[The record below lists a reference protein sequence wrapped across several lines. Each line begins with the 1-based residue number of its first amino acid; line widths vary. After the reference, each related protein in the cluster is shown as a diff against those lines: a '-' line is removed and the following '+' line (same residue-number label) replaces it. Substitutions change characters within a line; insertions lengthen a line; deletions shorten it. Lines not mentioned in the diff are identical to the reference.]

1 MFKPFVFFRTHQFNW
16 VPSVALIAFLCIQL
30 NAAAQK
36 KPQVVSPPEQT
47 TRILFLFD
55 ASQSMFGRWE
65 SNTKFEIAKKLL
77 SEIVDSL
84 HMLPNVET
92 ALRVYGHTK
101 KFPPQDCDDTRLE
114 VAFARANG
122 FRIKDKLDQIK
133 PSGTTPIARSL
144 EECGKDF
151 PSETGRN
158 IIILIT
164 DGIEEC
170 NGDPCAVSLA
180 LQKKGIFLKPFVIG
194 LNLSG
199 DLQKQ
204 FECVGNF
211 YDAATE
217 SSFITIMNVVI
228 SQALNNTTLQVN
240 LIDDSGNPT
249 ETNVNMTFYDSF
261 SGAVR
266 YNFIHTM
273 NPRGV
278 PDTLVVDPLSK
289 YRVVVHTIPPTVI
302 DSVVLTPGKHTIT
315 GTDAGQGDLLLKF
328 DGLSEYRNLKCI
340 VRKAGEMQTLVVQ
353 EFNTTTRY
361 RTGKYDLEILC
372 LPRLYL
378 PNVDISQS
386 KTTTVQIPN
395 PGIATITSN
404 GPGYGSIYQEDGN
417 QLKHI
422 YNLDPDKTRESII
435 LMPGK
440 YRVVYRAKNAREAKY
455 TIERSFRITSGVS
468 QSVSLY

>member
-1 MFKPFVFFRTHQFNW
+1 MHRL
-16 VPSVALIAFLCIQL
+16 ALIFILFLIPATAFT
-30 NAAAQK
+30 QK
-36 KPQVVSPPEQT
+36 RPEVTAPQQQT

-77 SEIVDSL
+77 SDIVDSL

-114 VAFARANG
+114 VTFAKANG
-122 FRIKDKLDQIK
+122 YRIKDKLNEIK
-133 PSGTTPIARSL
+133 PSGTTPIAQSL
-144 EECGKDF
+144 EACSGDF
-151 PSETGRN
+151 PDLNARN

-170 NGDPCAVSLA
+170 NGDPCAVSFA

-199 DLQKQ
+199 ELQKQ
-204 FECVGNF
+204 FECVGTF

-217 SSFITIMNVVI
+217 NSFITIMNVVI

-240 LIDDSGNPT
+240 LLDDKGRPT

-266 YNFIHTM
+266 YNFVHTM
-273 NPRGV
+273 NPKGF
-278 PDTLVVDPLSK
+278 PDTLVIDPLSR
-289 YRVVVHTIPPTVI
+289 YRIVAHTVPPVFI
-302 DSVVLTPGKHTIT
+302 DSVTLTAGKHTIA
-315 GTDAGQGDLLLKF
+315 GIDAGQGDLYLKF

-340 VRKAGEMQTLVVQ
+340 VRRKGDLNTLVVQ
-353 EFNTTTRY
+353 DFNTSSRY
-361 RTGKYDLEILC
+361 LIGKYDLEILS
-372 LPRLYL
+372 LPRMYISD
-378 PNVDISQS
+378 VDISQS

-395 PGIATITSN
+395 PGIANIVSN
-404 GPGYGSIYQEDGN
+404 GPGYGSIYVEDGN
-417 QLKHI
+417 NLKHI
-422 YNLDPDKTRESII
+422 YNLDSDKSKESII

-455 TIERSFRITSGVS
+455 TIEKSFRITSGVS
-468 QSVSLY
+468 QNVTLH

>member
-1 MFKPFVFFRTHQFNW
+1 LRSFLLFVLLTY
-16 VPSVALIAFLCIQL
+16 SL
-30 NAAAQK
+30 NAFSQRKPEVSAPAQ
-36 KPQVVSPPEQT
+36 QT

-55 ASQSMFGRWE
+55 ASQSMFGSWE
-65 SNTKFEIAKKLL
+65 SNSKFEIAKKLL
-77 SEIVDSL
+77 SQIVDSL

-114 VAFARANG
+114 VPFAKANG
-122 FRIKDKLDQIK
+122 YRIKDKLNEIK

-144 EECGKDF
+144 EECGNDF
-151 PSETGRN
+151 PESPSRN

-170 NGDPCAVSLA
+170 KGDPCAVSLA

-194 LNLSG
+194 LNLSL

-204 FECVGNF
+204 FECVGTF

-217 SSFITIMNVVI
+217 NSFITIMNVVI

-240 LIDDSGNPT
+240 LLDNKGNPT

-261 SGAVR
+261 SGAIR
-266 YNFIHTM
+266 YNFVHTM
-273 NPRGV
+273 NPKGY

-289 YRVVVHTIPPTVI
+289 YRIVVHTVPPVTL
-302 DSVVLTPGKHTIT
+302 DSVTLTAGKHTVVGI
-315 GTDAGQGDLLLKF
+315 DAGQGDLFLKF
-328 DGLSEYRNLKCI
+328 DGLSDYRNLKCI
-340 VRKAGEMQTLVVQ
+340 VRKSGDMNTLVVQ
-353 EFNTTTRY
+353 DFNASMRFLI
-361 RTGKYDLEILC
+361 GKYDLEVLS
-372 LPRLYL
+372 LPRLYID
-378 PNVDISQS
+378 NVDVSQS

-395 PGIATITSN
+395 PGIATIITN
-404 GPGYGSIYQEDGN
+404 GPGYGSVYVEEGN
-417 QLKHI
+417 KLKWI
-422 YNLDPDKTRESII
+422 YNMDSEKTRESLI
-435 LMPGK
+435 LLPGK

-455 TIERSFRITSGVS
+455 TIEKTFRITSGGS
-468 QSVSLY
+468 QNVQLN